1 MSFRLLL
8 KEQSDRDFL
17 SKYKNKFSS
26 EILTT
31 IMQWFDPE
39 DLMWVGKNLDAGAS
53 EEDVKEL
60 LLLVRNFKRLQG
72 VIQTPELE
80 LFDSPVT
87 LAKQIK
93 TLQDSMLNGLQ
104 EREDYNSLIDNS
116 NILLL
121 EPKKKEIVC
130 KYFPKS
136 EYCQPTVM
144 FGLIADGKRAVFIL
158 YDKKTNQK
166 FLFDFRPKTP
176 VFTVESGD
184 GKVFNSIESIESE
197 YQIPSLNLYY
207 DLMLYYLKS
216 DSEYLD
222 KIDLDIFFQQN
233 RLKEIERNVKIKK
246 QKILDEAENRRLQ
259 EQWKLDS
266 DCPYVGILAH
276 AVFQHLIGEGEL
288 TPADEEVETRRKQIV
303 NRIEV
308 LNQQYEDDQNVR
320 YDLYDEINDLE
331 NELQDISDEYS
342 DVYDI
347 VPLGSEHYGLSIFGC
362 DKISDE
368 YAVGDQDDVESATKQ
383 YWENYIN
390 SEGVNTFS
398 DSTLEEA
405 VDEELIISYFEDFYN
420 DDLYSDPENYFDD
433 GQKELSYEQQQ
444 KIERARYNI
453 SKFSNK
459 MEKMY
464 DLLERTPEGAN
475 YDSLE
480 KRINDLDEFIKDS
493 KSFVEEVEENPEGE
507 FPSELYD
514 AKLEE
519 LIDDVKYDPI
529 QKLRDWDMELERFID
544 EEKLIEI
551 LVESD
556 GTEVLAFNDGRVNE
570 EKVLSNWYYIIKV

>member
-8 KEQSDRDFL
+8 KEQTDRDFL

-136 EYCQPTVM
+136 QYCQQTVM
-144 FGLIADGKRAVFIL
+144 FGLIEDGKRAVFIL

-184 GKVFNSIESIESE
+184 GKVFDSIESIESE

-216 DSEYLD
+216 NSEYLD

-233 RLKEIERNVKIKK
+233 RLKEMERVQKLRK
-246 QKILDEAENRRLQ
+246 QKIRTEAENRRLN
-259 EQWKLDS
+259 EEWKLDS

-276 AVFQHLIGEGEL
+276 AVFQHLVEEGEL
-288 TPADEEVETRRKQIV
+288 TQAEEEIELRRKQII
-303 NRIEV
+303 NQIEV
-308 LNQQYEDDQNVR
+308 LNQQYENDKNVR
-320 YDLYDEINDLE
+320 YDLYEKIEELE
-331 NELQDISDEYS
+331 NELDEISDKYS
-342 DVYDI
+342 DVYD
-347 VPLGSEHYGLSIFGC
+347 VYPTGYEHYGLPIFTS
-362 DKISDE
+362 DKVSDE
-368 YAVGDQDDVESATKQ
+368 YAVGDQEDIETSTRK
-383 YWENYIN
+383 YWEEYIN
-390 SEGVNTFS
+390 EGGLKNFPE
-398 DSTLEEA
+398 STLQDA
-405 VDEELIISYFEDFYN
+405 LDEDLVISYFEDFYN
-420 DDLYSDPENYFDD
+420 DDLYSDPENYFDET
-433 GQKELSYEQQQ
+433 QRELSSEQEQ
-444 KIERARYNI
+444 KLERARYNI
-453 SKFSNK
+453 SKVSSR
-459 MEKMY
+459 MEKLY
-464 DLLERTPEGAN
+464 ELLERTPEGPN

-480 KRINDLDEFIKDS
+480 KRINDLDDFIKES
-493 KSFVEEVEENPEGE
+493 ENFIEEVEEAPEGE

-519 LIDDVKYDPI
+519 LIDDVKYDPL
-529 QKLRDWDMELERFID
+529 QKLVDWDMELDRFVD
-544 EEKLIEI
+544 EELLIDN

-556 GTEVLAFNDGRVNE
+556 GTEVLANNDGVVNE
-570 EKVLSNWYYIIKV
+570 EKVLGNWYYVLKV

>member
-1 MSFRLLL
+1 
-8 KEQSDRDFL
+8 
-17 SKYKNKFSS
+17 
-26 EILTT
+26 
-31 IMQWFDPE
+31 
-39 DLMWVGKNLDAGAS
+39 
-53 EEDVKEL
+53 
-60 LLLVRNFKRLQG
+60 

-136 EYCQPTVM
+136 VYCQQTVM
-144 FGLIADGKRAVFIL
+144 FGLIEDGKRAVFIL

-216 DSEYLD
+216 NSEYLD

-233 RLKEIERNVKIKK
+233 KLKEIERNVKIKK

-276 AVFQHLIGEGEL
+276 AVFQHLVGEGEL

-368 YAVGDQDDVESATKQ
+368 YAVGDQEDIETSTRN
-383 YWENYIN
+383 YWETYIN
-390 SEGVNTFS
+390 DDGLKNFSE
-398 DSTLEEA
+398 STLQDA
-405 VDEELIISYFEDFYN
+405 LDEDLVVSYFEDFYN
-420 DDLYSDPENYFDD
+420 DDLYSDPENYFDE
-433 GQKELSYEQQQ
+433 GQRKLSGEQEQ
-444 KIERARYNI
+444 KLERARYNI
-453 SKFSNK
+453 SKVSSR
-459 MEKMY
+459 MEKLY
-464 DLLERTPEGAN
+464 ELLERTPEGPN

-480 KRINDLDEFIKDS
+480 KRINDLEDFIKES
-493 KSFVEEVEENPEGE
+493 ENFIEEVEETPDGE

-529 QKLRDWDMELERFID
+529 QKLRDWDMELDRFVD
-544 EEKLIEI
+544 EERLIDI

-556 GTEVLAFNDGRVNE
+556 GTEILAHNDGVVNE
-570 EKVLSNWYYIIKV
+570 ERVLGNWYYILKV